1 MQSIEDSDTTE
12 MPAIILEGEML
23 AFINAKENESEAP
36 QETQTDAPGS
46 GPESLQVIQFVNK
59 LDDLPTDNIPLI
71 TTTSPEELLRQEQM
85 ELNEVASNLG
95 AEDIVDVIS
104 NFISDVDPTLQ
115 LFLSI
120 CFVHPSCYEDSPPS
134 SSSSGRA
141 SEARSLTQP
150 LEAAP
155 MSALARDLED
165 NLTHR
170 RTERARNLLVDALMQ
185 VQDEVKMLMF
195 KYIQIG
201 VGARGVSVLA
211 TKNIIDA
218 VKNIW
223 LSVNSDLEYA
233 KSSLQELFYVLDLNM
248 EADKVKA
255 LAEVADIIT
264 AIPARVETLYERATQ
279 EGYQDYVRHSS
290 WDSWKRNTNEK
301 N

>member
-1 MQSIEDSDTTE
+1 
-12 MPAIILEGEML
+12 ML
-23 AFINAKENESEAP
+23 I
-36 QETQTDAPGS
+36 
-46 GPESLQVIQFVNK
+46 
-59 LDDLPTDNIPLI
+59 
-71 TTTSPEELLRQEQM
+71 
-85 ELNEVASNLG
+85 
-95 AEDIVDVIS
+95 DIDY
-104 NFISDVDPTLQ
+104 Q

-218 VKNIW
+218 VKVSLMSLKLSLGHDFPW
-223 LSVNSDLEYA
+223 LYVSFKDLPKPSMLTQPPRLDPIELYWL
-233 KSSLQELFYVLDLNM
+233 KVTLQIL
-248 EADKVKA
+248 
-255 LAEVADIIT
+255 
-264 AIPARVETLYERATQ
+264 
-279 EGYQDYVRHSS
+279 
-290 WDSWKRNTNEK
+290 W
-301 N
+301 